1 MPKRPSATVIVYERG
16 NKNRLAETE
25 GGETHVE
32 LTSSQ
37 KQTVEHQ
44 FDSFCKR
51 VLKNEAR
58 DYYDGKKRHLAKEAL
73 FSELTQK
80 EIDELTMTDKYPS
93 LISKFI
99 VQGFEV
105 EIEDELLA
113 EALSVLSEQSR
124 EIVLMSYFLEMNDGE
139 ISDILNMVRRT
150 VQYQRTSSLKTI
162 KKYMEEQA
170 NDKE

>member
-1 MPKRPSATVIVYERG
+1 MKGEI
-16 NKNRLAETE
+16 NRLAETE
-25 GGETHVE
+25 GGETLVE

-58 DYYDGKKRHLAKEAL
+58 DSYDRIKCRSKKETL

-80 EIDELTMTDKYPS
+80 EIDELISSDKCPS
-93 LISKFI
+93 LISSFI

-105 EIEDELLA
+105 EIENELLA
-113 EALSVLSEQSR
+113 DAILVLPEQCR
-124 EIVLMSYFLEMNDGE
+124 DIVLMSYFLEMNDKE
-139 ISDILNMVRRT
+139 ISDMLKTVRRT
-150 VQYQRTSSLKTI
+150 VQYQRTSSLRKI
-162 KKYMEEQA
+162 RKYMEEQT
-170 NDKE
+170 DEKK